1 MKRGDSDPNE
11 PRAPYICEQC
21 GQSYSR
27 RDTLRNH
34 IKKRHSGIPEGDFFC
49 PGKLSSVLSQ
59 MNMFAFCN
67 CDMDKHFQCLI
78 IRFQLIFQNVRG
90 GFSPSESST
99 IILEQLM
106 TRVQQVNTF
115 YQIINTYT
123 KHFLD
128 FSIIL

>member
-49 PGKLSSVLSQ
+49 PGKLL
-59 MNMFAFCN
+59 
-67 CDMDKHFQCLI
+67 
-78 IRFQLIFQNVRG
+78 RFKLVVYVCIPIKVVKLVVFIYQL
-90 GFSPSESST
+90 
-99 IILEQLM
+99 
-106 TRVQQVNTF
+106 TF
-115 YQIINTYT
+115 LT
-123 KHFLD
+123 
-128 FSIIL
+128 